1 MKNKIIGPVMV
12 AIWVLALIYM
22 SSSYLSYEELS
33 IRGLLEKNVAVH
45 LGTQMIYKTVGITV
59 IASIILYWILRTFI
73 KEIVDPMQ
81 NMTEEASSFAKGEYV
96 HQVKN
101 YSIKEVQQ
109 LASALDDM
117 GEKLYR
123 TIRKLQYQKTKAESI
138 LSNLNEAIIILDEEG
153 YITEGN
159 EKVRTLLGGDAIK
172 NQSILALIRDA
183 KVMQVIEKAVG
194 QGVYGSC
201 EFLKNDQILHFR
213 IGPISKGR
221 KKYGFIISIR
231 DITQTRQL
239 EVMRYQ
245 FVSNVSHELKTP
257 LTSIQGFAET
267 LKEGAI
273 DNRDIALRFIDII
286 DIEAKR
292 LYRLIQDILCLSE
305 IENMENN
312 DGSEVNFTPLIEEVV
327 SMLEQN
333 ATEKQVEIKL
343 DIKQSLILEC
353 ANTDYVKQVIM
364 NIVSNAVKYT
374 DEGNVIISTYIED
387 GKKVFCVQ
395 DTGIGIPEESL
406 PRIFERFYRVDK
418 SRSRKSGGT
427 GLGLSIVKHIV
438 ELYGGVVEITSK
450 VNQGTSFKIVFPE

>member
-312 DGSEVNFTPLIEEVV
+312 DGNEVNFTPLIEEVV

-343 DIKQSLILEC
+343 DIKQPLILEC

>member
-1 MKNKIIGPVMV
+1 M
-12 AIWVLALIYM
+12 
-22 SSSYLSYEELS
+22 
-33 IRGLLEKNVAVH
+33 
-45 LGTQMIYKTVGITV
+45 
-59 IASIILYWILRTFI
+59 
-73 KEIVDPMQ
+73 
-81 NMTEEASSFAKGEYV
+81 
-96 HQVKN
+96 
-101 YSIKEVQQ
+101 
-109 LASALDDM
+109 
-117 GEKLYR
+117 
-123 TIRKLQYQKTKAESI
+123 
-138 LSNLNEAIIILDEEG
+138 
-153 YITEGN
+153 
-159 EKVRTLLGGDAIK
+159 
-172 NQSILALIRDA
+172 
-183 KVMQVIEKAVG
+183 G

-343 DIKQSLILEC
+343 DIKQPLILEC

>member
-312 DGSEVNFTPLIEEVV
+312 DGNEVNFTPLIEEVV

>member
-343 DIKQSLILEC
+343 DIKQPLILEC